1 MFSHYTIPIVNFKY
15 SKQALQHNP
24 PLTQK
29 CINMKYLHST
39 EANIV
44 HTLNLQSKPYI
55 PQPPTKT
62 ICIRND
68 EMFALRR
75 KPTLLFSST
84 RTNVFTEKWG
94 NRKAYHKLF
103 QWFLEAHLGASYRR
117 TCGTMPLCRRSKRI
131 TLTCRTPITALIQ
144 PTLHPSSNF

>member
-62 ICIRND
+62 ICIRMMKYLHW
-68 EMFALRR
+68 EESQH
-75 KPTLLFSST
+75 SS
-84 RTNVFTEKWG
+84 VPPEPMCLQKMSQQ
-94 NRKAYHKLF
+94 KAYHKPF
-103 QWFLEAHLGASYRR
+103 QWFQEAHLGASYRR